1 MSQARSW
8 IGLLRFHE
16 YGPLFMLCGLV
27 GAIYAGVG
35 PASGLAALLC
45 FIALFSTS
53 AFVLNDVADWKE
65 DTGADGSRNPIARG
79 EIGRTSGVAAF
90 AVLAAGSLGALYFVS
105 PPALYAAPLVYGL
118 YWGYSW
124 GPNFKARPGIGVA
137 VHGAV
142 PALFVFMGSALYAG
156 PSLGT
161 ALLSGTVFCV
171 ASMSGVLQEVRD
183 IGKDALHRRTTALVL
198 GEARSVDLAIALLG
212 AGVALYAAA
221 VATGALPL
229 AMAVL
234 VPGAGLL
241 FAPLLRL
248 RSGVGGAGGTIRAL
262 RLRGAAL
269 ALATLVIYVISA
281 QLLP

>member
-1 MSQARSW
+1 MSQARPW
-8 IGLLRFHE
+8 LALFRFHE
-16 YGPLFMLCGLV
+16 YGPLFLLCGLA
-27 GAIYAGVG
+27 GALYAGAG
-35 PASGLAALLC
+35 EPLSLAGLLC
-45 FIALFSTS
+45 FIALFSSS
-53 AFVLNDVADWKE
+53 AFVLNDVADREE
-65 DTGADGSRNPIARG
+65 DAGFAGSRNPIARG
-79 EIGRTSGVAAF
+79 EIGKAAGVALF
-90 AVLAAGSLGALYFVS
+90 ALLAAGSFVALRFVS

-124 GPNFKARPGIGVA
+124 GPGFKARPWVDVA

-156 PSLGT
+156 PILGT

-269 ALATLVIYVISA
+269 ALAALVIYVLSA
-281 QLLP
+281 RPA